1 MTLALLSVESLISIL
16 TVAIGLGMVIFFHEL
31 GHFAVAKWCNVQVE
45 RFSIGFGP
53 ILWSR
58 KWGET
63 EYALSAIPFGG
74 YVKMLGQDDLD
85 PGQETSEEVS
95 ENPRSYTAKTVPQ
108 RMAIISAG
116 VIMNVIT
123 GYLFYVGALRMGT
136 QVQGNE
142 VGFVQPGMPAWEAGL
157 REDDVLTS
165 INGRPVADFS
175 DVTRGTALTTGNV
188 QIVGKHADGEVFEV
202 SIQPDESGTKR
213 LIGVGPQES
222 LTLAVLEK
230 PDVAV
235 TRPGSPAARAEPKF
249 QQGDRIVRIDGE
261 PLDNFA
267 DLRQILTEKKDK
279 ALTFEVARAGEK
291 QPDTADLVK
300 ITVEPQ
306 RFRSLGIRVAAGK
319 ISDIQDGSPAD
330 RQGLKVDDRI
340 LAVQGPDSDQPL
352 DVGKTMDPLLL
363 PDWFADRAGQTV
375 TVTIDREGKGEETR
389 TIELVP
395 LPRRNWTTDYGPD
408 VPLAIP
414 AIGVAFHFLPTVQS
428 VDPESPASEAG
439 IEQGDLITKAE
450 FVKPED
456 WPEEFAGENI
466 EIEVGK
472 TGWTRAVWV
481 MQSHPTWPVKLTVKP
496 QGEEKARVVQLSS
509 ERASDWYVA
518 SDRGLLLKPLLQE
531 RKAENLSEALA
542 MGWDQTRDSATDI
555 YLTLRGLFSGSISP
569 KELHGPIGIFSIGMK
584 VAEHGVPEFLIFLGF
599 LSVNLA
605 VLNFLP
611 IPVLD
616 GGHMAFLIWEG
627 LARRR
632 PSERVYATAMYLGML
647 FVLGLMGYVIY
658 LDIMRRIV

>member
-1 MTLALLSVESLISIL
+1 MLALLSVEGLISIL
-16 TVAIGLGMVIFFHEL
+16 MVAVGLGMVIFFHEL

-58 KWGET
+58 RWGET

-85 PGQETSEEVS
+85 PGQESSEEVA

-116 VIMNVIT
+116 VIMNLIT

-142 VGFVQPGMPAWEAGL
+142 VGLVQPGMPAWEAGL

-165 INGRPVADFS
+165 INGRAVADFS
-175 DVTRGTALTTGNV
+175 DVTRGTALTTGTV
-188 QIVGKHADGEVFEV
+188 HVVGKHEDGEVFDV
-202 SIQPDESGTKR
+202 AIQPDESGTKR

-222 LTLAVLEK
+222 LRLMPLPEETNI
-230 PDVAV
+230 PV
-235 TRPGSPAARAEPKF
+235 TRPGSPASRAEPSF
-249 QQGDRIVRIDGE
+249 LPGDRIRRVNGQSLER
-261 PLDNFA
+261 FA
-267 DLRQILTEKKDK
+267 DLRKILTERRDES
-279 ALTFEVARAGEK
+279 LTFEVARDGA
-291 QPDTADLVK
+291 ADSSAAELVQ

-306 RFRSLGIRVAAGK
+306 RFRSIGVRVAAGK
-319 ISDIQDGSPAD
+319 ISDIQRDSPAD
-330 RQGLKVDDRI
+330 RQGLQTGDRI
-340 LAVQGPDSDQPL
+340 LTVQSPDSDQPL
-352 DVGKTMDPLLL
+352 DVGRTIDPLLL
-363 PDWFADRAGQTV
+363 PDWFADRAGETV
-375 TVTIDREGKGEETR
+375 TVTVDREGKGEETR
-389 TIELVP
+389 KVEIVP
-395 LPRRNWTTDYGPD
+395 LARRNWTTDYGPD

-414 AIGVAFHFLPTVQS
+414 AIGAAFHFLPTVLS
-428 VDPESPASEAG
+428 VDPDSPASQAG
-439 IEQGDLITKAE
+439 IAPGDLITRVE
-450 FVKPED
+450 FVKPDD
-456 WPEEFAGENI
+456 WPAEFAGENI
-466 EIEVGK
+466 EINVGQ
-472 TGWTRAVWV
+472 TGWSRAVWV
-481 MQSHPTWPVKLTVKP
+481 MQSHPTWSIQLTVKP
-496 QGEEKARVVQLSS
+496 KGADKPRTVELTSTPVKDR
-509 ERASDWYVA
+509 YVA
-518 SDRGLLLKPLLQE
+518 SDRGLLLMPLLQQ
-531 RKAENLSEALA
+531 RKADNLAQAFA

-555 YLTLRGLFSGSISP
+555 YLTLRGLFSGNISP
-569 KELHGPIGIFSIGMK
+569 KELHGPIGIFSIGVK
-584 VAEHGVPEFLIFLGF
+584 VASNGVAEFLIFLGF

-616 GGHMAFLIWEG
+616 GGHMVFLIWEG
-627 LARRR
+627 VARRR